1 MRSRLTA
8 LCLVLFLI
16 VIAMCITIAVL
27 HDPAEKTTT
36 ADSDASLSATRTT
49 DEEPGAET
57 AVSGDASGTGAA
69 LTVSNR
75 RLRDNVIISG
85 VDVSGMRGPD
95 AVEAVSQAA
104 EAAFSA
110 PVSLILPDR
119 TTELRPDLL
128 QATIDATAAVV
139 QAQNW
144 EGDETTPLVLPG
156 EVAANTGYIRAQ
168 LEILADQIAAD
179 PTAPTVVYSENWL
192 FITIGEPGLA
202 LDVDGAFQ
210 AIMNA
215 LAMMQTEVSCDY
227 TQVPADPVDMQA
239 LYDQYCTTP
248 VNAFYD
254 ESAGEIVRGQVG
266 YQFDVAAAQAQIDAT
281 PAGQTTVVQLVETNP
296 EITYS
301 YLASLGSMAELAAFS
316 REAMGENAPEP
327 EIYADFPDVL
337 GQFSTEYSNNPSRTN
352 NLIRACETL
361 NGTILQPGELFSFNG
376 TVGERTAE
384 KGYKEAVA
392 YVGGENVDEIGGGV
406 CQVATTIYNAVLL
419 ANLQV
424 DTRYAHMYEPHY
436 CEPGLDATVSWS
448 QPDFKFINN
457 TSNPLLIEANV
468 SGGYVNIRLMGVK
481 TDDYNVV
488 MTTEIMGNVDYY
500 QTVYRADSSL
510 SLNESAVYQGGSN
523 GYTIRSFRNVYD
535 SAGNLISSTLESY
548 SNYTRRDRVV
558 LVSPNSPYLW

>member
-1 MRSRLTA
+1 MA

-27 HDPAEKTTT
+27 HDPAENT
-36 ADSDASLSATRTT
+36 ADPGSEASLSNLRTT
-49 DEEPGAET
+49 DEVSGEEPANTEEAET
-57 AVSGDASGTGAA
+57 AAA
-69 LTVSNR
+69 PSVSNR

-85 VDVSGMRGPD
+85 VNVGGMRGPE

-104 EAAFSA
+104 QAAFA
-110 PVSLILPDR
+110 EPVSLVLPDR
-119 TTELRPDLL
+119 TTELRADLL
-128 QATIDATAAVV
+128 QATIDATAAVA

-144 EGDETTPLVLPG
+144 QGDETTPLVLPG
-156 EVAANTGYIRAQ
+156 EVIANTGYIRAQ
-168 LEILADQIAAD
+168 LEILADQIATE

-192 FITIGEPGLA
+192 FITIGEPGVS

-215 LAMMQTEVSCDY
+215 LALMQTQVSCDY
-227 TQVPADPVDMQA
+227 TLVPADPVDMQA

-266 YQFDVAAAQAQIDAT
+266 YQFDVDAAQAQIDAT

-327 EIYADFPDVL
+327 ATYEDFPDVL

-361 NGTILQPGELFSFNG
+361 NGTILEPGELFSFNG

-457 TSNPLLIEANV
+457 TSKPLLIEANV
-468 SGGYVNIRLMGVK
+468 SGGYVNIRLMGIK
-481 TDDYNVV
+481 ENDYNVV